1 MENDQGTGADA
12 AFNFQLYPYTPS
24 LPAAIVI
31 VAVLAMLTAFHTWR
45 LLRARAYYFRS
56 STSRHSRLVVPFKQL
71 GKKAVEVE
79 YGTKACA
86 TRKVAKA
93 RKEVILS
100 ADALQIP
107 QIL

>member
-71 GKKAVEVE
+71 GMAVES
-79 YGTKACA
+79 G
-86 TRKVAKA
+86 
-93 RKEVILS
+93 VIMINFRLAASSAELS
-100 ADALQIP
+100 
-107 QIL
+107 